1 MRQRN
6 RSPVFCGRV
15 QDRLIGV
22 FVVMS
27 SSGGHGRSLRESHRV
42 LTPSGVLID
51 VRPVTAAIVLELV
64 IATHAVWA
72 KTICTY
78 SAPEDVAAADAA
90 VQLAVTRGWLAF
102 DMSLPFHSRSIAI
115 APPSY
120 ASMPRR
126 ENCAGPRS
134 SGRDR
139 GATARVGRGNTSS
152 PIAIPQAVDAEYS
165 SQDIARP
172 IQRAINLTLVH
183 ERQRGGNFK
192 LVLW

>member
-126 ENCAGPRS
+126 ENCAGAEIPYEEIEERL
-134 SGRDR
+134 REL
-139 GATARVGRGNTSS
+139 GAETPAARLRCR
-152 PIAIPQAVDAEYS
+152 
-165 SQDIARP
+165 RP
-172 IQRAINLTLVH
+172 WMLSTHRKT
-183 ERQRGGNFK
+183 
-192 LVLW
+192 